1 MKWRSDKW
9 VDEYSLSAVFFK
21 LSGQGNFI
29 NQATMLLVQDY
40 IEQVVIPRR
49 IILEQ
54 LEQKISF
61 IKHIKT
67 SKMIQKELTEALSNK
82 KNKKKPTLGKLTQI

>member
-1 MKWRSDKW
+1 MKWRSHKW
-9 VDEYSLSAVFFK
+9 VDEYSLSAVVLK

-29 NQATMLLVQDY
+29 NQTIMLLLQDY

-54 LEQKISF
+54 LEEKISLM
-61 IKHIKT
+61 KHIKT
-67 SKMIQKELTEALSNK
+67 SKMIKKEFSEALSIK
-82 KNKKKPTLGKLTQI
+82 KNKKKPALGKQTQI